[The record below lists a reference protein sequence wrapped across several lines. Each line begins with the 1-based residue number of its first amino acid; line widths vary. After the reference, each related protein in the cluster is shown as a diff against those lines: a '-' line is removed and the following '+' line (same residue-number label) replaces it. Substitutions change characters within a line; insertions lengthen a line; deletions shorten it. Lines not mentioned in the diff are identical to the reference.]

1 MNDPT
6 FSSCAGQPANCYDAW
21 GLRIVNSQNILI
33 YGAGHYSF
41 FNNFN
46 TSKYHLSVQ
55 MIPLEIEGWE
65 SLETV
70 LTVEI
75 ACNIGNGPENCQ
87 LNIVNLEGTLTQVNI
102 YCLSTIGTIN
112 MISEAGNTVAKF
124 SDNVNVFPDLIALFQ
139 LASGTGGVGTYI
151 LRSFIYRIWHSDSV
165 PLNYPPNMITV

>member
-1 MNDPT
+1 MILLSQAVPANQPT
-6 FSSCAGQPANCYDAW
+6 ATMPGDFVSSIPKMFSSMEQA
-21 GLRIVNSQNILI
+21 IIHS
-33 YGAGHYSF
+33 ST
-41 FNNFN
+41 
-46 TSKYHLSVQ
+46 TSMTVSIHLSVQ
-55 MIPLEIEGWE
+55 MIPLEMKGWE

-70 LTVEI
+70 LIVEI
-75 ACNIGNGPENCQ
+75 ACNIGSGPENCQ
-87 LNIVNLEGTLTQVNI
+87 LNIVDLEGTLTQVNI

-112 MISEAGNTVAKF
+112 MISEAGSTVAKF